1 MRITLVRI
9 KNIRKNGYS
18 IFAFG
23 KSRKILNV
31 IGG

>member
-9 KNIRKNGYS
+9 KNIRKPGYS
-18 IFAFG
+18 LFAFG
-23 KSRKILNV
+23 KSRQILDV